1 VEPLAEAM
9 WHAKCDCGW
18 EAQAPKGELVALIQQ
33 HAREV
38 HSMEITPEQALAQ
51 ARPA

>member
-1 VEPLAEAM
+1 VGDGLWYAR
-9 WHAKCDCGW
+9 CDCGW
-18 EAQAPKGELVALIQQ
+18 EARAQKDELVGLIQQ

-38 HSMEITPEQALAQ
+38 HDMTITEDQALAQ

>member
-1 VEPLAEAM
+1 VTAE
-9 WHAKCDCGW
+9 WYVRCDCGW
-18 EAQAPKGELVALIQQ
+18 EARASKDELVRLIQR

-38 HSMEITPEQALAQ
+38 HELEVSEEQALAQ

>member
-1 VEPLAEAM
+1 MTAE
-9 WHAKCDCGW
+9 WYVRCDCGW
-18 EAQAPKGELVALIQQ
+18 DARAPKYELVRLIQR

-38 HSMEITPEQALAQ
+38 HGLEVSEEQALAQ

>member
-1 VEPLAEAM
+1 VTAE
-9 WHAKCDCGW
+9 WYVRCDCGW
-18 EAQAPKGELVALIQQ
+18 EARALKDELVRLIQQ

-38 HSMEITPEQALAQ
+38 HGLEVSEEQALAQ

>member
-1 VEPLAEAM
+1 MTAE
-9 WHAKCDCGW
+9 WYVRCDCGW
-18 EAQAPKGELVALIQQ
+18 KARAPKDELVRLIQQ

-38 HSMEITPEQALAQ
+38 HGLEVSEEQALAQ

>member
-1 VEPLAEAM
+1 MAEQTL
-9 WHAKCDCGW
+9 WQVRCDCGW
-18 EAQAPKGELVALIQQ
+18 EARAPKSDLVVQIQQ

-38 HSMEITPEQALAQ
+38 HGMDVSEEQALAQ